1 MKFYNVQITCGKYKK
16 KRGGMEKYISAF
28 NEIDLLMEGLFER
41 LKIGIGEIN
50 AYPSEDMFRIIVNKT
65 GVESLKSINE
75 MFAKNDFSE
84 ALRLMSQNV
93 YIFAN
98 WWCDNLDFMS
108 VDISSLI
115 ASKEKELITSNT
127 GELRFGNFDKKRL

>member
-1 MKFYNVQITCGKYKK
+1 FYNVQITFGKYKK
-16 KRGGMEKYISAF
+16 KIGGSMEKYISAF

-41 LKIGIGEIN
+41 LNIGIGEIN

-65 GVESLKSINE
+65 DVESLKSINE
-75 MFAKNDFSE
+75 MFTKNDFSE
-84 ALRLMSQNV
+84 AHRLMSHNV

-115 ASKEKELITSNT
+115 ASKEKELIISNT
-127 GELRFGNFDKKRL
+127 GKLLSGNFDKKRL